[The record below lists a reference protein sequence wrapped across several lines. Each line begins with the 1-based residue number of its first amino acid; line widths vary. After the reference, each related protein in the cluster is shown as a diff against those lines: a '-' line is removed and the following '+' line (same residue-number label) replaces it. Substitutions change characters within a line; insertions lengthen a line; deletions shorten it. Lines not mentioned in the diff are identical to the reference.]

1 MSELLTGRIARYI
14 RDKPSSL
21 AVVDSGGAVTYGEFG
36 ELVTAAAAGMSG
48 MRRVAVLPTSD
59 IGSLVAVT
67 AAMSSGIG
75 VVLLHRHLLPEQFA
89 RVLSLTRPDVVL
101 AAPNQHARL
110 RRMGAAAPTSVDSIQ
125 VQGVLAHGAAD
136 EDSELLIGITS
147 GTTGE
152 PKLFVRDQRSWART
166 LDRSDST
173 FDIRAGDRV
182 ATPGVLDHTHFLYG
196 ALHGLTR
203 GAIVDVRPVD
213 SSLSSGATHLYSV
226 PTIAWDVV
234 RSGIG
239 PVPSVREVLSSAA
252 RWPSSGRSALQEA
265 LPNASLVHFYGASEL
280 SFVSFDRGIDP
291 GPGTLFDGV
300 DIEIRDSEIRDS
312 IVHVRSDMLFD
323 GYLTED
329 GVTGGPVDGWMTVG
343 DRGRLGSGE
352 NLSGGEN
359 LASGENLAGGE
370 NPAGGGNLGDMGSL
384 EGRQLTLLGRD
395 TDILIRAGLNV
406 ELAPIE
412 SALTAIPGIVEAAC
426 VGVPDVRMG
435 EVPAVVIVEGAN
447 PPSTAEIWRHLRR
460 ELPSPSIPVQI
471 LTLEQLPRTPRGKV
485 DRQEIGAIF
494 ATVRTAPSTTNQTV
508 SEPLS

>member
-1 MSELLTGRIARYI
+1 MSELLTDRIARHI
-14 RDKPSSL
+14 HDKPSSL
-21 AVVDSGGAVTYGEFG
+21 AVVDRRGAVTYGEFG
-36 ELVTAAAAGMSG
+36 ELVTATTAGMSG

-67 AAMSSGIG
+67 AAMASGIG

-110 RRMGAAAPTSVDSIQ
+110 RRMGADAPTSVDSIQ
-125 VQGVLAHGAAD
+125 VEGVRTRGAAD
-136 EDSELLIGITS
+136 DDSELLIGITS

-182 ATPGVLDHTHFLYG
+182 ATPGALDHTHFLYG

-203 GAIVDVRPVD
+203 GATVDVRPVN
-213 SSLSSGATHLYSV
+213 SSLPSGATHLYSV

-252 RWPSSGRSALQEA
+252 RWPSFGRSALQEA
-265 LPNASLVHFYGASEL
+265 LPNASIVHFYGASEL

-300 DIEIRDSEIRDS
+300 DVEIRDS

-329 GVTGGPVDGWMTVG
+329 GVAGGPVDGWMTVG

-352 NLSGGEN
+352 NRDGGEN
-359 LASGENLAGGE
+359 LERCESLEGRT
-370 NPAGGGNLGDMGSL
+370 GSL
-384 EGRQLTLLGRD
+384 KGRQLTLLGRD

-412 SALTAIPGIVEAAC
+412 TALTAIPGIVEAAC

>member
-1 MSELLTGRIARYI
+1 MSELLTDRIARHV

-21 AVVDSGGAVTYGEFG
+21 AVVDRRSSVTYGEFG
-36 ELVTAAAAGMSG
+36 ELVTATASGMSG

-67 AAMSSGIG
+67 AAMASGIG
-75 VVLLHRHLLPEQFA
+75 VVLLHRHLLPEQFT
-89 RVLSLTRPDVVL
+89 RVLSLTQPDIVL
-101 AAPNQHARL
+101 AASNQHARL

-125 VQGVLAHGAAD
+125 VEGVRTRGAAD
-136 EDSELLIGITS
+136 HDSELLIGITS

-173 FDIRAGDRV
+173 FDIRTGDRV

-213 SSLSSGATHLYSV
+213 TSLPSGATHLYSV

-265 LPNASLVHFYGASEL
+265 LPNASIVHFYGASEL

-300 DIEIRDSEIRDS
+300 DIQIRDSV
-312 IVHVRSDMLFD
+312 VHVRSDMLFD

-329 GVTGGPVDGWMTVG
+329 GVAGGPVDGWMTVG
-343 DRGRLGSGE
+343 DRGRLE
-352 NLSGGEN
+352 NGDN
-359 LASGENLAGGE
+359 LAR
-370 NPAGGGNLGDMGSL
+370 
-384 EGRQLTLLGRD
+384 RQLTLLGRD

-426 VGVPDVRMG
+426 VGVPDARMG
-435 EVPAVVIVEGAN
+435 EVPAVAIVEGEN
-447 PPSTAEIWRHLRR
+447 PPSTAEIWRHLRH

-485 DRQEIGAIF
+485 DRQEIAEIF